1 MANLELILKEEIRRL
16 ARKEVKSFVAEL
28 QKENR
33 ELRRTVRGLRQQVDA
48 LERKSKKV
56 IRHVNAQREEEIK
69 ATPEQA
75 ERARVSAESIR
86 KLRQKLGLTQADF
99 AKLVGVSGQS
109 VYQWERK
116 SGKLRLRNATKQAII
131 EARKMGVR
139 EARRFLDKGG
149 AAAT

>member
-16 ARKEVKSFVAEL
+16 ARKEVKAAVGEI

-33 ELRRTVRGLRQQVDA
+33 DLKKAVRGLKQQVDA
-48 LERKSKKV
+48 LERKSRKV
-56 IRHVNAQREEEIK
+56 IRHVDAQREVEMK

-75 ERARVSAESIR
+75 ERARISADSVR

-99 AKLVGVSGQS
+99 ALLLGVSGQS

-116 SGKLRLRNATKQAII
+116 DGKLQLRNATKKAII

-139 EARRFLDKGG
+139 EARRAIERGG
-149 AAAT
+149 AAAG